1 MKQLTRIFVA
11 CILASCSKSHT
22 STIVVHSSR
31 ISVIHDITDSMAC
44 IPAADPILALYG
56 FENDKDQEAHFRLVL
71 ISDKKLNPVEEIN
84 IEDGTTT
91 EKKNENEETD
101 YRDGLVGSFYDEVR
115 NSVSDFH
122 KHYVPIAPLK
132 HSECFATIASELEL
146 LAGTKATQ
154 RTLIIFSDLQE
165 NTDVFSCY
173 TPLGQKLLKDKPEN
187 VAKLLLQR
195 HPLPDNLI
203 GVTVYFVYNPMN
215 MDQDIM
221 FGEMVAIYKQLLHG
235 RGTRIVIQA
244 TNKNYE
250 P

>member
-1 MKQLTRIFVA
+1 M
-11 CILASCSKSHT
+11 CILAASCSKSHT
-22 STIVVHSSR
+22 PTIVHSSR

-44 IPAADPILALYG
+44 FPAADPILAMYG
-56 FENDKDQEAHFRLVL
+56 FENDKNQEAHFRLVL

-91 EKKNENEETD
+91 EQKNENQETD
-101 YRDGLVGSFYDEVR
+101 YREQLVGSFYEEVR
-115 NSVSDFH
+115 NAITDFH
-122 KHYVPIAPLK
+122 KHYVPSTSLK

-146 LAGTKATQ
+146 LAGSKAAQ

-173 TPLGQKLLKDKPEN
+173 TPQGQRLLQNNPGK

-203 GVTVYFVYNPMN
+203 GITVYFVYNPCN
-215 MDQDIM
+215 RDQDIM
-221 FGEMVAIYKQLLHG
+221 FGEMVAIYMQLLHA
-235 RGTRIVIQA
+235 RGARIVIQA